1 MIINNEFTIAHY
13 DGKSPLKLT
22 SGSVDGITAGSIT
35 ETQYRRFVDNIKT
48 IYGSQRPDGSIP
60 TFFKNIDNTINSA
73 STLLE
78 LQPNNSY
85 YFISN
90 TKDSSGNRI
99 AFPYYVPTISGVSNG
114 TIDEVLVNI
123 DVANINYIP
132 DDSCTNPLPI
142 TATVSNGIN
151 GLAYGYVISATGAG
165 GSPTVAPTSGTITC
179 NNDKAGSIPF
189 TVLFNDANNVVI
201 SVKLLKENNV
211 VCSDSSI
218 FICGDQILPLPI
230 NISSQ
235 SVVEVLSN
243 DTNGNRFGTQSTVS
257 CPQEYT
263 NAGKPDIS
271 FNQPRLTALSNS
283 SLDNPIPVSVSIR
296 NTKKDNYEYNYRF
309 TIVGDTGNAIIL
321 PSSGSVYSNS
331 YKCDTGG
338 SFSSGNFTAML
349 QMNGAKNAVLD
360 VKLYDKGKVLDNDQI
375 NFVYQPSDAPV
386 FINCPSISNSGNIIE
401 LNTSNTNHT
410 NISNTISQLVPGRKY
425 SYSFSGMSANWPS
438 YVYPASGSFFAD
450 AETITINNMF
460 YFNSTTGCPD
470 CFPYSTGIGFSDSIS
485 TKKFSIVKL
494 SIKPYDPGCDDGT
507 DKLINIYCNDCLVKP
522 TPTITPTATA
532 TPTPTPTPR
541 YAPMTRFVNGPN
553 IILNTTCCN
562 EDVPVTIAISNAKP
576 SYPYQYYLTASTIS
590 GTVNMIPSSGTVA
603 FNNGAGYINTLV
615 SLNNVNSTTIKI
627 ELKDGASLLN
637 TDFVTISC
645 GQSCVIN

>member
-1 MIINNEFTIAHY
+1 MIIDNEFTIAHY
-13 DGKSPLKLT
+13 DGKVPLQLT
-22 SGSVDGITAGSIT
+22 SGSVSEIAPGSIT
-35 ETQYRRFVDNIKT
+35 ESQYRRFIANIKM
-48 IYGSQRPDGSIP
+48 IYGSQKSDGSIP
-60 TFFKNIDNTINSA
+60 VFFKNIDNTINTS
-73 STLLE
+73 STLNS
-78 LQPNNSY
+78 LQPDNSY

-90 TKDSSGNRI
+90 TKDSSGNKI
-99 AFPYYVPTISGVSNG
+99 AFPYYVPAISGVSFG
-114 TIDEVLVNI
+114 VSDDVLVNL
-123 DVANINYIP
+123 DVANINYVP

-151 GLAYGYVISATGAG
+151 GLSYQYVISATGAG
-165 GSPTVAPTSGTITC
+165 GSPTVAPTSGNITC
-179 NNDKAGSIPF
+179 NNNKPGSIPF
-189 TVLFNDANNVVI
+189 TVLFNDANNVVV
-201 SVKLLKENNV
+201 SVRLLKENNV
-211 VCSDSSI
+211 VCTDSAI
-218 FICGDQILPLPI
+218 FICGEQILPSATD
-230 NISSQ
+230 ISSQ
-235 SVVEVLSN
+235 SLSLQGVLPGSPFAAQAN
-243 DTNGNRFGTQSTVS
+243 AS

-263 NAGKPDIS
+263 NTGKPDIS
-271 FNQPRLTALSNS
+271 FNHNRLVSLSNS
-283 SLDNPIPVSVSIR
+283 NLENPIPVSVSIR

-309 TIVGDTGNAIIL
+309 TVVGDTGNPVIL
-321 PSSGSVYSNS
+321 PASGSVYSNS

-349 QMNGAKNAVLD
+349 QMKGAKNAVLD

-386 FINCPSISNSGNIIE
+386 FINCPSISNNGNIIE
-401 LNTSNTNHT
+401 LNNSNTNHV

-425 SYSFSGMSANWPS
+425 SYTFGGMSANWPS
-438 YVYPASGSFFAD
+438 YVYPASGTFFAD

-460 YFNSTTGCPD
+460 YFNSTSTCSD
-470 CFPYSTGIGFSDSIS
+470 CFPYSTGIGFSDNIS
-485 TKKFSIVKL
+485 SKKFSIVKL
-494 SIKPYDPGCDDGT
+494 SVKPHDPGCEDGA
-507 DKLINIYCNDCLVKP
+507 DKLINIYCNDCLIKP

-553 IILNTTCCN
+553 IVLNTTCCN

-576 SYPYQYYLTASTIS
+576 SYPYQYALTASTIS
-590 GTVNMIPSSGTVA
+590 GTVNIIPASGTVA
-603 FNNGAGYINTLV
+603 FNNGAGYINALV
-615 SLNNVNSTTIKI
+615 SLNNVSSTTIKV

>member
-13 DGKSPLKLT
+13 DGKVQLQLT
-22 SGSVDGITAGSIT
+22 SGPVNGITAGSVV
-35 ETQYRRFVDNIKT
+35 ETQYRRFIDNIKM
-48 IYGSQRPDGSIP
+48 IYGSQNPDGSIP
-60 TFFKNIDNTINSA
+60 TFFKNVDNTINSS
-73 STLLE
+73 STLTS

-90 TKDSSGNRI
+90 TKDTNGNRI
-99 AFPYYVPTISGVSNG
+99 AFPYYVPAISGVSCG
-114 TIDEVLVNI
+114 TTDEAVVNI
-123 DVANINYIP
+123 DVSNINYIP

-142 TATVSNGIN
+142 TATVSNAIN
-151 GLAYGYVISATGAG
+151 GFSYSYIVSATGAG
-165 GSPTVAPTSGTITC
+165 GTPTVAPTSGTITC
-179 NNDKAGSIPF
+179 NNDKPGSIPF
-189 TVLFNDANNVVI
+189 TVLFNDANNIVV

-211 VCSDSSI
+211 ICSDSSI
-218 FICGDQILPLPI
+218 FICGDQILPLPT
-230 NISSQ
+230 NLSSQ
-235 SVVEVLSN
+235 SLVRELVDLDSN
-243 DTNGNRFGTQSTVS
+243 KFGIQSSVN

-263 NAGKPDIS
+263 NTGKPDIS
-271 FNQPRLTALSNS
+271 FNHPRLIALSNS
-283 SLDNPIPVSVSIR
+283 SLDNPIPVSVSIQ

-309 TIVGDTGNAIIL
+309 TIVGDTGNPVIL

-331 YKCDTGG
+331 YKCDTNS

-386 FINCPSISNSGNIIE
+386 FIDCPSISNNGNIIE
-401 LNTSNTNHT
+401 LNSPNTNHT

-438 YVYPASGSFFAD
+438 YVYPASGTFFAD
-450 AETITINNMF
+450 ASTTTINNMF

-470 CFPYSTGIGFSDSIS
+470 CFPYSTGIGFSDNIS

-494 SIKPYDPGCDDGT
+494 SVKPYDPGCDDGT

-553 IILNTTCCN
+553 IVLNTTCCN